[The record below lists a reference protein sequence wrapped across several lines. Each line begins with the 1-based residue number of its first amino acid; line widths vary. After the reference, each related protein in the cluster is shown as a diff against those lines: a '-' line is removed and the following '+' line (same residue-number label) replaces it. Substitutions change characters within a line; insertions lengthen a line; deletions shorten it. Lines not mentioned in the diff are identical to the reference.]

1 MSFAWPIALAGLV
14 LLPLLVFLYVWSERR
29 RERSRAAFGNPD
41 LLPNVIDRE
50 PGRLRYLP
58 VAILLVGLAAM
69 VVGVARPHA
78 TVSVPREEATVIL
91 AMDISRSMK
100 AKDVEPTRLDAARA
114 AAEGFL
120 VQVPEKFRV
129 GVVSFATRAAVGVP
143 PTHDRTLVEAALD
156 SLSPGEGTAIGDAVA
171 LSVRV
176 GQPQQPDRE
185 GADEDEEEDVVPP
198 RAIVLISDGAQD
210 GGSVDPAKAATEAKE
225 RGIPVHTV
233 LVGTPAGVVE
243 ETLTGG
249 FRRIIRVPPSPETL
263 QMLAEATG
271 GQFFTALDDERLREV
286 YEELGSRLGEREE
299 SREITDMFAAA
310 ASVLLLLGGGLSA
323 FLFRR
328 AP

>member
-1 MSFAWPIALAGLV
+1 V
-14 LLPLLVFLYVWSERR
+14 
-29 RERSRAAFGNPD
+29 
-41 LLPNVIDRE
+41 
-50 PGRLRYLP
+50 
-58 VAILLVGLAAM
+58 
-69 VVGVARPHA
+69 
-78 TVSVPREEATVIL
+78 
-91 AMDISRSMK
+91 
-100 AKDVEPTRLDAARA
+100 DAARA

-120 VQVPEKFRV
+120 AEVPEKFRV

-143 PTHDRTLVEAALD
+143 PTHDRALVEEALD

-176 GQPQQPDRE
+176 GQPEQPDE
-185 GADEDEEEDVVPP
+185 GADEDEEEDVIPP
-198 RAIVLISDGAQD
+198 RAIVLVSDGARD
-210 GGSVDPAKAATEAKE
+210 GGSVEPAKAAAEAKE

-263 QMLAEATG
+263 QMLAQATG
-271 GQFFTALDDERLREV
+271 GEFFTALDDERLSEV

-299 SREITDMFAAA
+299 SREVTDVFAAA
-310 ASVLLLLGGGLSA
+310 ASVLLLLGGALSA

-328 AP
+328 VP

>member
-1 MSFAWPIALAGLV
+1 VSFAWPIALIGLA
-14 LLPLLVFLYVWSERR
+14 LLPLLVLLYLWSERR
-29 RERSRAAFGNPD
+29 RESSQAAFGNPD
-41 LLPNVIDRE
+41 LLPNVIDRK

-69 VVGVARPHA
+69 IVGVARPHA

-91 AMDISRSMK
+91 AMDVSRSMK
-100 AKDVEPTRLDAARA
+100 ATDVEPTRLDAARA

-120 VQVPEKFRV
+120 AEVPEKFRV

-143 PTHDRTLVEAALD
+143 PTHDRALVEAALD

-171 LSVRV
+171 LAVRL
-176 GQPQQPDRE
+176 GQPQQPDQE
-185 GADEDEEEDVVPP
+185 GGDGEDAVPP
-198 RAIVLISDGAQD
+198 RAILLISDGTQD
-210 GGSVDPAKAATEAKE
+210 GGSVDPAKAAAQAKE
-225 RGIPVHTV
+225 RRIPVHTV
-233 LVGTPAGVVE
+233 LVGTPSGVVE

-263 QMLAEATG
+263 QMLSQATG
-271 GQFFTALDDERLREV
+271 GEFYTALDDERLRDV

-299 SREITDMFAAA
+299 SREVTDVFAAF
-310 ASVLLLLGGGLSA
+310 ASALLLVGGALSA

-328 AP
+328 VP